1 MTVTAASGVPLPPPH
16 PPAPPTVDPAPA
28 SPEGATKGPGT
39 VAPAPPG
46 ALAQILAPVAPA
58 RPDELLG
65 TTTTL
70 AQNPDR
76 PDHKGGPDT
85 TAGRDGGAAQN
96 AAQGGERDG
105 AIAALVR
112 ALAERLK
119 RTGTTTNIKRQ
130 HSITENRVSGNST
143 TTTNTNKAD
152 RQAKHEHSA
161 QHRSQRDAKTADL
174 NNKTSQHQHQGRDQR
189 DVKKNDA
196 TDAKNHAN
204 RDHRSKADTD
214 AKSADT
220 KTAKADTSSASRTG
234 KDSRDS
240 ADRKTSDTKAAKD
253 DKSARTGSDDK
264 DHRDTKSS
272 KASVSKDTPAKT
284 GGSNPKP
291 DTPPAGGTKT
301 PKAPR
306 PDNPP
311 GKTAPAGPEGKA
323 ERGKP
328 KADRKDPA
336 RDGAGDRKPGPKPAD
351 APKGAPKPFLGAG
364 GMKDKGGLDSKFGGT
379 RPAGADGSRRE
390 PAKTPPPPPDRPPGA
405 KGGSK
410 TPPAVPP
417 APAGAGVRASAAAK
431 ADPVSVNGP
440 ATRDGRTTMNEPN
453 TAAGG
458 MVPAGGSTA
467 NPPAKPPVSPT
478 EAAAAATAL
487 GHALTPP
494 GRPRRPRI
502 PAPTMRPVRK
512 STAELAKNP
521 PGGGPAPA
529 PARSNVPPQTAPGGR
544 PSAEPVTV
552 REVTPHA
559 VDFNGIRLSRGE
571 VRTLFQFEKR
581 MEAKVSVLAR
591 VAEDSKTAREHA
603 VAHALRAQQL
613 AEEAKTVR
621 GGVALVNKL
630 RRLAEQA
637 QKLRVDAELA
647 ERHAKRG
654 AEAVK
659 ALASN
664 ARTRH
669 GGIYRA
675 VQDSPLTTPA
685 ERQFYRD
692 QQGG

>member
-1 MTVTAASGVPLPPPH
+1 MTATAASGVPLPPPH
-16 PPAPPTVDPAPA
+16 PPAPPIVEPAQA
-28 SPEGATKGPGT
+28 SPEGGTKGPGT
-39 VAPAPPG
+39 VASAPPG

-58 RPDELLG
+58 RRDEPLG
-65 TTTTL
+65 TTTAL
-70 AQNPDR
+70 AQTPDR
-76 PDHKGGPDT
+76 PDRKDGPDT
-85 TAGRDGGAAQN
+85 AAGRDGGAAQN

-105 AIAALVR
+105 AISALVR
-112 ALAERLK
+112 ALADRLR

-130 HSITENRVSGNST
+130 HSITENRVSGNSA

-152 RQAKHEHSA
+152 RQAKHEHST

-234 KDSRDS
+234 KDSRDH

-272 KASVSKDTPAKT
+272 KASTSKDSPAKAPG
-284 GGSNPKP
+284 GGSKP
-291 DTPPAGGTKT
+291 DTPPADGTKAPKT
-301 PKAPR
+301 PG
-306 PDNPP
+306 PDGPP
-311 GKTAPAGPEGKA
+311 GKAAPTGPDGKA
-323 ERGKP
+323 APEKS

-336 RDGAGDRKPGPKPAD
+336 RDGAGDTKPGPKSAD
-351 APKGAPKPFLGAG
+351 APKSAPAPFLGAG
-364 GMKDKGGLDSKFGGT
+364 GMKDKGGLDGKFGGT
-379 RPAGADGSRRE
+379 RTAGTGKARRE
-390 PAKTPPPPPDRPPGA
+390 PPKTTPPPPVRPTGATDGAKTPPPPL
-405 KGGSK
+405 
-410 TPPAVPP
+410 TPPAPDGPKPTAPP
-417 APAGAGVRASAAAK
+417 TPPAKAPAGPG
-431 ADPVSVNGP
+431 NGP
-440 ATRDGRTTMNEPN
+440 APERKE
-453 TAAGG
+453 
-458 MVPAGGSTA
+458 
-467 NPPAKPPVSPT
+467 
-478 EAAAAATAL
+478 
-487 GHALTPP
+487 
-494 GRPRRPRI
+494 
-502 PAPTMRPVRK
+502 PAPVPTAKTPGPRKPDSPPMQPVRK
-512 STAELAKNP
+512 STADLTKNP
-521 PGGGPAPA
+521 PTGGPAPA
-529 PARSNVPPQTAPGGR
+529 TSRPTMPPRSAVGATAPAGQAGR
-544 PSAEPVTV
+544 PAAEPVTV
-552 REVTPHA
+552 REVTPHEVA
-559 VDFNGIRLSRGE
+559 FNGMRRLSRLE
-571 VRTLFQFEKR
+571 VRTLCQFEKR
-581 MEAKVSVLAR
+581 MEAKVAVLAR

-603 VAHALRAQQL
+603 VAHALRAQRL

-637 QKLRVDAELA
+637 QKLRLDAELA
-647 ERHAKRG
+647 ERHAVRG